1 MIRNK
6 SNDDMKI
13 ISTKTGDSGQTSLRD
28 GVRVDKD
35 DLRIET
41 NGQIDH
47 LTSLLGMV
55 LLKWTGS
62 DGQRDLLDR
71 IQHEL
76 MTVMS
81 HIATPDGAV
90 NSRKLKVEELT
101 AEMEEAVANAHV
113 QPCFIL
119 PGATEL
125 SVWLHLART
134 TARTAERRLWAL
146 NREHPVDASVL
157 RFFNRLSDYLF
168 VMAED
173 DGKQ

>member
-1 MIRNK
+1 MQ
-6 SNDDMKI
+6 I
-13 ISTKTGDSGQTSLRD
+13 ISTKTGDGGQTSLRG

-62 DGQRDLLDR
+62 DGQRDLLSR
-71 IQHEL
+71 VQHEL

-81 HIATPDGAV
+81 HIATPDGAT
-90 NSRKLKVEELT
+90 NSRKLKVEGLT
-101 AEMEEAVANAHV
+101 AEMEAAVANAQV
-113 QPCFIL
+113 APCFIL
-119 PGATEL
+119 PGSTEL
-125 SVWLHLART
+125 STWLHLART
-134 TARTAERRLWAL
+134 TARTAERRLWTL

-157 RFFNRLSDYLF
+157 SFFNRLSDYLF

-173 DGKQ
+173 YGKQ